1 MHQRMIRLVTCAVA
15 LAGTLGVAALT
26 QPAVAAAASHGFR
39 IYNFSSNTLVL
50 TRATALKREEPTR
63 RVRTAKDN
71 ECWEGRPIDGAVQ
84 QPGSPAQDWK
94 LKYKFLNHYF
104 ATLQYKVINGG
115 GGPDGTL
122 TVYLDTFSREIDS
135 RCTITIGTC
144 KAGGLTITILDPPGT
159 THNIPPDRAAEQFQ
173 TLKDLCNQSNSAT
186 VTCSFN
192 PTRRQPAPGDPPLRA
207 PARIVGHATANC
219 FDTPQISKRLYE
231 DTFGQENSVE
241 LAVGS
246 HFEIDYAVGKA
257 GGSIEWN
264 YGHKWTTEHKFSE
277 EEELDIDP
285 GHLGWVTDEAPII
298 RDTGDYTLQLGNTT
312 WILRGVYFD
321 SPDPN
326 GSGIFAK
333 DTRKLTPSEYA
344 AECPH
349 KASKRLVTVPTSLVF
364 LEQTGSNGRNLLIG
378 GPTSDTIRGLAGN
391 DIIRGGGGND
401 TLLRR
406 PRQRH
411 PERRAGAR
419 HARRRPGRGHD
430 RRHSRAD
437 ARADGDRHRTRG
449 WDRVYV
455 RDGRGDDTVI
465 CGSRQTIVTVDPGD
479 RVIGRCGKVIRLRRA

>member
-1 MHQRMIRLVTCAVA
+1 M
-15 LAGTLGVAALT
+15 
-26 QPAVAAAASHGFR
+26 
-39 IYNFSSNTLVL
+39 
-50 TRATALKREEPTR
+50 
-63 RVRTAKDN
+63 
-71 ECWEGRPIDGAVQ
+71 
-84 QPGSPAQDWK
+84 
-94 LKYKFLNHYF
+94 
-104 ATLQYKVINGG
+104 
-115 GGPDGTL
+115 
-122 TVYLDTFSREIDS
+122 
-135 RCTITIGTC
+135 
-144 KAGGLTITILDPPGT
+144 
-159 THNIPPDRAAEQFQ
+159 
-173 TLKDLCNQSNSAT
+173 
-186 VTCSFN
+186 FN

-241 LAVGS
+241 RAVGS
-246 HFEIDYAVGKA
+246 HFEIDYAVGRA
-257 GGSIEWN
+257 GLSIEWN

-285 GHLGWVTDEAPII
+285 GHIGWVTDEAPII

-312 WILRGVYFD
+312 WTLRGVYFD

-326 GSGIFAK
+326 GSGIFAT

-401 TLLRR
+401 KLYGGRGNDILN
-406 PRQRH
+406 
-411 PERRAGAR
+411 GG
-419 HARRRPGRGHD
+419 PGRDTLDGGPG
-430 RRHSRAD
+430 AD
-437 ARADGDRHRTRG
+437 TIIDTRGPTLVRTGTATGRG

-455 RDGRGDDTVI
+455 ADGRGDDTVI